1 MQNTTHMQIHIWVY
15 VYTFFEF
22 ICFYSI
28 VDVDLYSAYH
38 ISF

>member
-15 VYTFFEF
+15 VYTFYEF
-22 ICFYSI
+22 IGFCSI
-28 VDVDLYSAYH
+28 VDVDLYWAQF

>member
-15 VYTFFEF
+15 VYTSYEF
-22 ICFYSI
+22 IGFCSI
-28 VDVDLYSAYH
+28 VHVGIYRAQA